1 MFHMLTCFNLKRGE
15 SIESFRD
22 SLAELTAHLNER
34 DMVQQVGPIGLRQR
48 DTIMD
53 TDEERDHQYFFI
65 MSFAD
70 REQCDRS
77 VDYMYRKT
85 EPVESLH
92 RLTYGKV
99 QDPVFISWVDI
110 CDVDEPRP

>member
-1 MFHMLTCFNLKRGE
+1 MFHMLACFNLKPGE
-15 SIESFRD
+15 TIESFRD
-22 SLAELTAHLNER
+22 SLAELAAHLNER
-34 DMVQQVGPIGLRQR
+34 ELVHRVGPIGLRQR

-53 TDEERDHQYFFI
+53 TDDERNHQYFFI

-92 RLTYGKV
+92 KRTYGKV

-110 CDVDEPRP
+110 SDVDEARA